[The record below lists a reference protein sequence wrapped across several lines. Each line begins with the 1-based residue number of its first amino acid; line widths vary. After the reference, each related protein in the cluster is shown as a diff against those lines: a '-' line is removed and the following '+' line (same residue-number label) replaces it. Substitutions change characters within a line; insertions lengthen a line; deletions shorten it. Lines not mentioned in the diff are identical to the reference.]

1 MTATASGARE
11 RIDMPSAIVTPDPF
25 DTRRLLPDRPFLCCQ
40 NAVFLLLL
48 SFFLFAPVAGF

>member
-25 DTRRLLPDRPFLCCQ
+25 DTRRLLPDRPAASWSSTSGGSARCRL
-40 NAVFLLLL
+40 A
-48 SFFLFAPVAGF
+48 APRR